1 MERIAAILVILV
13 ALGLIGL
20 SFFGPRNFGGDTGQT
35 FDRAATIE
43 INSNRMFDPDR
54 VTISGGRVQLTVRN
68 NNDILHRVELF
79 DPVSSNVVV
88 VFESVRPGREESQ
101 WVELVKGRR
110 YTMYDPVWRDK
121 GMEGVVIA
129 R

>member
-20 SFFGPRNFGGDTGQT
+20 SFFGPRNFGGNTGQT

-43 INSNRMFDPDR
+43 IDINRQFAPDR
-54 VTISGGRVQLTVRN
+54 VQISGGRVQLTVRN
-68 NNDILHRVELF
+68 NNDILHRIELY
-79 DPVSSNVVV
+79 DPVAASVIL
-88 VFESVRPGREESQ
+88 VFESIRPGREESQ

-110 YTMYDPVWRDK
+110 YTIYDPVWRDK